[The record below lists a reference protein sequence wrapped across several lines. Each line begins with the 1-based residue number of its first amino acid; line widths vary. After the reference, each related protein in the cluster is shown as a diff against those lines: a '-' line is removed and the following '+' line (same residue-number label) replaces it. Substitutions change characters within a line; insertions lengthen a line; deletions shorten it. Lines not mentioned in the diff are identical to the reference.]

1 MWGTKND
8 RAFFN
13 TAFVNITYLY
23 HISSYDSCTFWMR
36 YCTKLIS
43 RGIDWIVKHISYYKT
58 KKKMCDYNFLYFD
71 KIYITYWQVFDW
83 DGIYTLSS
91 SLELSKPRRNY
102 LLNINNLSIPQM
114 YWYDIHFISSI
125 KIFQKIWN
133 RWNITVW

>member
-1 MWGTKND
+1 MINP
-8 RAFFN
+8 
-13 TAFVNITYLY
+13 FVNFTYLY
-23 HISSYDSCTFWMR
+23 HISNYDSYTFWLR
-36 YCTKLIS
+36 YCIKLIS
-43 RGIDWIVKHISYYKT
+43 RSIDWTVRHILYYKT

-114 YWYDIHFISSI
+114 FRYDIYIIFSN
-125 KIFQKIWN
+125 KIFKKIWS
-133 RWNITVW
+133 RLNITL

>member
-58 KKKMCDYNFLYFD
+58 KRRCAIIIFFILIRYILLIDRFL
-71 KIYITYWQVFDW
+71 IEMV
-83 DGIYTLSS
+83 YTLYHLLWNWANHEEIIYWISITCPYHKYFGTIS
-91 SLELSKPRRNY
+91 TLY
-102 LLNINNLSIPQM
+102 LLTKCSKNI
-114 YWYDIHFISSI
+114 
-125 KIFQKIWN
+125 
-133 RWNITVW
+133 R